1 MSTKNSLNQ
10 MNTRGV
16 KSNVPEEL
24 KKRTREE
31 QRLIREAKQLQEN
44 TVKEQKK
51 LAQEGK
57 KKKAAVRIAAHED
70 KQALDDKKNYS
81 LRPDLD
87 MAMSLPQSSEQSIA
101 SILRENGMAIP
112 VKVPSGKPAM
122 TGPSSSNSESD
133 ITDRSP
139 TPSPIASPH
148 FDMVSCL
155 NGDTADD
162 VDFTVDGLET
172 LQSASASM
180 THTSESEQHEMEDI
194 DTYNDDGEASDA
206 SDPSAHVSIHSD
218 DDSDSDPS
226 YAPKE
231 GESVLGSEPEPD
243 IPEMPAMPAKLQ
255 KVFAEFLKTQRKKG
269 KLAGSESK
277 AKAKAK
283 SNKSDGGKKKK
294 TAAEKKDERLDI
306 RWAVDA
312 EWRIE
317 APTPTVIPNASDSS
331 SGQANKKR
339 KEIEMDSSSTAN
351 PTEESEIQPQK
362 RAKTTEVGGL
372 AKDWR
377 NIITAQATLGKPLE
391 LPAPAPGVI
400 RKAGKAATKR
410 KEGNKIRH
418 EADVQELDK
427 KERAKKKNWKNQ
439 HLPFDNIK
447 LIPSLLDWAMSD
459 IAEPFGTTNHADFKP
474 TVQTLWKNIFS
485 HLSEKNDDGIR
496 ADHPAI
502 YSVAAAAVRTHHS
515 DIGKEALRTIERNW
529 GRPAMATFITPE
541 QRGTW
546 VTEQLKGSKFL
557 YQYPER
563 EENRGT
569 FHGPLILET
578 LAVHLQATMN
588 VPQAYTHGNP
598 IAAVAVTSS
607 ACLFFFRLQVSA
619 LMRRH

>member
-1 MSTKNSLNQ
+1 
-10 MNTRGV
+10 
-16 KSNVPEEL
+16 
-24 KKRTREE
+24 
-31 QRLIREAKQLQEN
+31 
-44 TVKEQKK
+44 
-51 LAQEGK
+51 
-57 KKKAAVRIAAHED
+57 
-70 KQALDDKKNYS
+70 
-81 LRPDLD
+81 

-101 SILRENGMAIP
+101 SILHENGMAIP

-133 ITDRSP
+133 IADRSP

-206 SDPSAHVSIHSD
+206 SDPSAHVSVHSD

-226 YAPKE
+226 YALKE

-243 IPEMPAMPAKLQ
+243 IPEMPAMPAELQ

-269 KLAGSESK
+269 KLAGSESKAK

-306 RWAVDA
+306 RQAVDA
-312 EWRIE
+312 ERRIE
-317 APTPTVIPNASDSS
+317 APTPT
-331 SGQANKKR
+331 
-339 KEIEMDSSSTAN
+339 EIKMDGSSTAN

-377 NIITAQATLGKPLE
+377 NVITAQVTLGKPLE

-400 RKAGKAATKR
+400 GKAGKAATKR
-410 KEGNKIRH
+410 KEGNKGQAPNVVLQ

-439 HLPFDNIK
+439 HLPFDNIVRDLPIWQQK

-502 YSVAAAAVRTHHS
+502 YSVAAAAVRTHRS

-541 QRGTW
+541 QCGAW

-607 ACLFFFRLQVSA
+607 AVKRALTLWKSGVNSA
-619 LMRRH
+619 KINSTETTNSSSKITETSFKDNPWGTVANKYYKHLCDFDDDKWQEIVLGSAHYLNVKKNKHAGAAMQPGSNEDDMDDGDDNITKSP